1 MSHNPRR
8 LYLYSHVNSRLPRPV
23 HRRGLPG
30 QSSRSRR
37 QLQPNTSRLTEDTD
51 LEDHGGHQQ
60 DEAVTRS
67 KELTSCEGSVSPAV
81 TSPLSRPPH
90 WDSKDPTDDNL
101 DEPLDLS
108 NKRSPSVMG
117 HIVSQTHRSPGN
129 VSVLDNLFSVA
140 DDSSGSDDQSATLR
154 ERGQQLRRDN
164 VSVLDFNNLVFVTDE
179 SSGSDDGSEP
189 VQYRGRK
196 TPDNGNYQYQS
207 DEISQPAQHDSE
219 SDEDM
224 SLTRRTLGQGED
236 RSQTGK
242 SQGEDK
248 PPSPVTSSPSQMFQ
262 AERQE
267 RRKVFGYDK
276 KEYLRHLGLC
286 TEEEANKIR

>member
-1 MSHNPRR
+1 
-8 LYLYSHVNSRLPRPV
+8 
-23 HRRGLPG
+23 
-30 QSSRSRR
+30 
-37 QLQPNTSRLTEDTD
+37 
-51 LEDHGGHQQ
+51 
-60 DEAVTRS
+60 
-67 KELTSCEGSVSPAV
+67 
-81 TSPLSRPPH
+81 
-90 WDSKDPTDDNL
+90 
-101 DEPLDLS
+101 
-108 NKRSPSVMG
+108 MG

-196 TPDNGNYQYQS
+196 TPDNGNYQYQI

-219 SDEDM
+219 SDEDRSLTRRTLGQDKDRSLKRRRVGQGEDR

>member
-1 MSHNPRR
+1 
-8 LYLYSHVNSRLPRPV
+8 
-23 HRRGLPG
+23 
-30 QSSRSRR
+30 
-37 QLQPNTSRLTEDTD
+37 
-51 LEDHGGHQQ
+51 
-60 DEAVTRS
+60 
-67 KELTSCEGSVSPAV
+67 
-81 TSPLSRPPH
+81 
-90 WDSKDPTDDNL
+90 
-101 DEPLDLS
+101 
-108 NKRSPSVMG
+108 MG
-117 HIVSQTHRSPGN
+117 HIVSQTHRSPCN

-154 ERGQQLRRDN
+154 ERGQQLRRAN
-164 VSVLDFNNLVFVTDE
+164 VSVLDFNNLVSVTDE

-189 VQYRGRK
+189 IQYRGRK

-207 DEISQPAQHDSE
+207 DEISQPAQHDSD
-219 SDEDM
+219 SHDDISLTRRTLGQDEGR

-248 PPSPVTSSPSQMFQ
+248 PATPVTSSPSQMFQ